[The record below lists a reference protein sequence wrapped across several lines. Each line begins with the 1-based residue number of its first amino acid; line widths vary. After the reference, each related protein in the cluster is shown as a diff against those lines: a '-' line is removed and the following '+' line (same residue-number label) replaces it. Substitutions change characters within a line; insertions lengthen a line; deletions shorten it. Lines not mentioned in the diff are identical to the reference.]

1 MKPILLIQT
10 GGTIGS
16 VTTGA
21 GIDTD
26 ARQGEALLEAYASQG
41 TWDVSFEVRRPFTIL
56 SENMMPGHWRK
67 LAAVIAAEDITAY
80 QGIIVTCGSD
90 TLPYTAAALS
100 YVFAEIPLPLLL
112 VCANRPLDHPASN
125 GLANFAAAVD
135 VIMTGSWSGVFVPYR
150 NSDGVMRLYL
160 GTRLKEADPVHDDFS
175 AFGGSG
181 IVLSR
186 RDHEEILGD
195 RAADLSR
202 LLRNRKKS
210 TKWPAVPEFT
220 RDILALKTYPGLNYR
235 TIDTTAVAACLHV
248 LYHGATANGAGPADY
263 SLPRFIEGRS
273 EVDHY
278 LISFKEA
285 AVETYITTDDLLA
298 AGGIPLR
305 GISFEAALTKLYFA
319 YNQGAVA
326 PRNYMEQQR
335 FFEFVKSY

>member
-21 GIDTD
+21 GIDID
-26 ARQGEALLEAYASQG
+26 ARQGEALLAAYTSQG
-41 TWDVSFEVRRPFTIL
+41 TWDVSFEVRRPFAIL
-56 SENMMPGHWRK
+56 SENMLPEHWRE

-80 QGIIVTCGSD
+80 QGIVVTCGSD

-112 VCANRPLDHPASN
+112 VCANKPLDHPGSN

-135 VIMTGSWSGVFVPYR
+135 VIMTGSWSGIFVPYR

-160 GTRLKEADPVHDDFS
+160 GTRLREADPVHDDFS
-175 AFGGSG
+175 AFGGGG
-181 IVLSR
+181 IILGR
-186 RDHEEILGD
+186 RDYGGINGD

-210 TKWPAVPEFT
+210 TNWPAVPEFT

-235 TIDTTAVAACLHV
+235 CIDTTAAAACLHV
-248 LYHGATANGAGPADY
+248 LYHGATANVNGPSAY
-263 SLPRFIEGRS
+263 ALPRFIEDHRG
-273 EVDHY
+273 VDHY
-278 LISFKEA
+278 LISFKGEA
-285 AVETYITTDDLLA
+285 DENYITTNDLLA

-319 YNQGAVA
+319 YNQELTA
-326 PRNYMEQQR
+326 PRVYMEKQR
-335 FFEFVKSY
+335 FFEFVEVD